1 MVVPIRQQAV
11 GVRVIVCQ
19 CAVVSDRDLA
29 AAFDD
34 GARTLG
40 QACRQTGAGQDC
52 GSCVFSLKRMLC
64 EHGETRLT
72 TEVEVAAS

>member
-1 MVVPIRQQAV
+1 M
-11 GVRVIVCQ
+11 IVCQ

-29 AAFDD
+29 AAVQG

-52 GSCVFSLKRMLC
+52 GSCVFSLKRVLC
-64 EHGETRLT
+64 EHGDSVLT